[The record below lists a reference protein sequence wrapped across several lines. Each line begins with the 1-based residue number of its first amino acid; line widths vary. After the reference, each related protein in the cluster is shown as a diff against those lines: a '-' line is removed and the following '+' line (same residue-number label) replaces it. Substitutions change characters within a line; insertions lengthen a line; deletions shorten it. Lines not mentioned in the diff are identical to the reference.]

1 MQKILMLA
9 TVTAALTLPAFA
21 TEDVIATRK
30 NLMYSNAASAALAG
44 AMLKQEVPYS
54 PIAGKAVLSSL
65 RATSLAY
72 GDYFP
77 EGSDMGDTKARDTIW
92 SDPAGFQAELAKFQ
106 KSAAEGNAV
115 GGREGPADLAAF
127 QAAVLPVLD
136 SCKTCHEGYHV
147 PD

>member
-9 TVTAALTLPAFA
+9 TVTAALTFPAFA
-21 TEDVIATRK
+21 MEDVITTRK
-30 NLMYSNAASAALAG
+30 NLMYGNGASAGLAG
-44 AMLKQEVPYS
+44 AMLKQEVDYS
-54 PIAGKAVLSSL
+54 PAAGRAVLVNL
-65 RATSLAY
+65 NATAMAF

-77 EGSDMGDTKARDTIW
+77 EGSDAGDTKARDTIW
-92 SDPAGFQAELAKFQ
+92 SDPAGFEAELAKFRN
-106 KSAAEGNAV
+106 SASEGAAAS
-115 GGREGPADLAAF
+115 GREGPADLAAF

>member
-1 MQKILMLA
+1 MKNLLLVA
-9 TVTAALTLPAFA
+9 GAVAALTVPAFA
-21 TEDVIATRK
+21 TDDVITTRK
-30 NLMYSNAASAALAG
+30 NLMFSNGASAALAG
-44 AMLKQEVPYS
+44 AMLKQEIPYT
-54 PIAGKAVLSSL
+54 PVAGKAVLSSL
-65 RATSLAY
+65 NATSMAF

-77 EGSDMGDTKARDTIW
+77 EGSDTGDTKARDTIW
-92 SDPAGFQAELAKFQ
+92 SDRAGFEAELAKFQ
-106 KSAAEGNAV
+106 KSASEGNAS

>member
-1 MQKILMLA
+1 MQKFLILS
-9 TVTAALTLPAFA
+9 TVAAALALPVFA
-21 TEDVIATRK
+21 MEDAVATRK
-30 NLMYSNAASAALAG
+30 NLMYSNGASAALAG

-54 PIAGKAVLSSL
+54 PVAAKSVLYSL
-65 RATSLAY
+65 NATSMAF

-77 EGSDMGDTKARDTIW
+77 EGSGAGDTKARDTIW
-92 SDPAGFQAELAKFQ
+92 SDPEGFEAELVKFRT
-106 KSAAEGNAV
+106 SASEAV
-115 GGREGPADLAAF
+115 AAAGREGPADLPAF

>member
-21 TEDVIATRK
+21 LEDVVTTRK
-30 NLMYSNAASAALAG
+30 NLMYSNNASAALAG
-44 AMLKQEVPYS
+44 AMLKQEVAYS
-54 PIAGKAVLSSL
+54 PEAGKAVLSSL
-65 RATSLAY
+65 NATSMAF

-77 EGSDMGDTKARDTIW
+77 EGSGAGDTKARDTIW
-92 SDPAGFQAELAKFQ
+92 SDPEGFQAELVKFQ
-106 KSAAEGNAV
+106 TSAAAGNAV

-147 PD
+147 PE

>member
-21 TEDVIATRK
+21 LEDVVTTRK
-30 NLMYSNAASAALAG
+30 NLMYSNGASAGLAG
-44 AMLKQEVPYS
+44 AMMKGEVEYS
-54 PIAGKAVLSSL
+54 PAAGRAALSSFN
-65 RATSLAY
+65 AISMAF

-77 EGSDMGDTKARDTIW
+77 EGSDTGDTKAKETIW
-92 SDPAGFQAELAKFQ
+92 SDPAGFEAELVKFQ
-106 KSAAEGNAV
+106 TASAEGNAA
-115 GGREGPADLAAF
+115 GGRDGPPDLAAF

>member
-9 TVTAALTLPAFA
+9 TVTAALALPAFA
-21 TEDVIATRK
+21 MEDVITTRK
-30 NLMYSNAASAALAG
+30 NLMYGNGASAGLAG
-44 AMLKQEVPYS
+44 AMLKQEVEYS
-54 PIAGKAVLSSL
+54 SVAGRAVLVNL
-65 RATSLAY
+65 NATAMAF

-77 EGSDMGDTKARDTIW
+77 EGSGEGDTKARDTIW
-92 SDPAGFQAELAKFQ
+92 SDPAGFEAELAKFR
-106 KSAAEGNAV
+106 KSASEGAAAS
-115 GGREGPADLAAF
+115 GREGPADLAAF

>member
-21 TEDVIATRK
+21 LEDVVTTRK
-30 NLMYSNAASAALAG
+30 NLMYSNGASAGLAG
-44 AMLKQEVPYS
+44 AMMKGEVEYS
-54 PIAGKAVLSSL
+54 PAAGRAVLSSFN
-65 RATSLAY
+65 ATSMAF

-77 EGSDMGDTKARDTIW
+77 EGSDTGDTKAKETIW
-92 SDPAGFQAELAKFQ
+92 SDPAGFEAELVKFQ
-106 KSAAEGNAV
+106 TSSAEGNAA

-147 PD
+147 PE